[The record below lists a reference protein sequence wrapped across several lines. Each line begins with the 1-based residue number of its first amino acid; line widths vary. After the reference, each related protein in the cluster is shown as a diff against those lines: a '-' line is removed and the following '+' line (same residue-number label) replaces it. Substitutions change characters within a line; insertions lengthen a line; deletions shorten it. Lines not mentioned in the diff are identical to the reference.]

1 MLLLGIPHELSEMKS
16 EYFYCVFLLIF
27 LYIIQFVSMFLLF

>member
-16 EYFYCVFLLIF
+16 EYFSLFLL
-27 LYIIQFVSMFLLF
+27 LIIHHII